1 MTIMNKTKR
10 CYPVISFV
18 ILLTLI
24 PIMDALQAQTQVHSH
39 SEPFDR
45 LSLSSEEQVSDLR
58 QQFIEV
64 TNDTLRMSISRELA
78 WYYIVIDRD
87 SSRYFLETQLELARA
102 LNQPMWEAHALTLL
116 SHAGF
121 GWGNY
126 TVSLRLTSEAL
137 TLLEDEGIERGVW
150 KPERL
155 SRGVPPESARLSQ
168 LAMAWWAR
176 AHVHGRFGDRDEQQA
191 LYRRSISIAEQAEA
205 YGVAS
210 LSYSGLGYTYIDS
223 QPDSALFYL
232 NIALEKGRD
241 TAVRTSGR
249 ILYSIGIIH
258 MNKGDYETASQ
269 YYGEAIRVNMDQNN
283 DVSLGDSW
291 YYMAE
296 LHTRTGDTGSAI
308 ESAHKSLEIAESAD
322 YPGLLRRASSLL
334 SSLYKDQ
341 NNFEQAYL
349 YMEKAL
355 AVTEALQEEEQI
367 RQANNLLFSEQLIL
381 RDLEEAQAR
390 SQARIRMVVL
400 LGVLFTI
407 VVAAFLLYRNYRQQ
421 QGANTVLQKTLEDL
435 KKTQEQLIQQE
446 KLASLGQLTA
456 GIAHE
461 IKNPLNFVNNFSDV
475 SEEMITELIDA
486 LNIGDIEESLAITKD
501 IGANLKKINEHGT
514 RADNIVQSMLQHSR
528 GSNGK
533 KEATPLNPIVKE
545 YVNLSFHG
553 MRAGKEPINVD
564 IDLQLDETIKDVP
577 LIAEDFSR
585 VILNLTNNAFDA
597 MRDKMTGDGGQ
608 GTGNPNHQ
616 ASHSN
621 GYHPK
626 LTVRTRS
633 ENGSVI
639 IEIEDNGPGI
649 PDDIR
654 DKILQP
660 FFTTKKGT
668 QGTGLG
674 LSITNDIV
682 KAHGGDI
689 TIKSTEH
696 EGTTFTIGLHV

>member
-1 MTIMNKTKR
+1 MNKTKR

-205 YGVAS
+205 HGVAS

-269 YYGEAIRVNMDQNN
+269 YYGEAIRVNLDVNN
-283 DVSLGDSW
+283 AVSLGDSW

-308 ESAHKSLEIAESAD
+308 ESAHKSLELAESAD

-390 SQARIRMVVL
+390 SQARIRMIIL

-407 VVAAFLLYRNYRQQ
+407 VVVAFLLYRNYRQQ
-421 QGANTVLQKTLEDL
+421 QGANTVLQKTLDDL
-435 KKTQEQLIQQE
+435 KKTQDQLVQQE

-461 IKNPLNFVNNFSDV
+461 IKNPLNFVNNFSEV
-475 SEEMITELIDA
+475 SRELIEEMKEERAKSQEARDEA
-486 LNIGDIEESLAITKD
+486 LVDEIVEDIQS
-501 IGANLKKINEHGT
+501 NLKKIHEHGS
-514 RADNIVQSMLQHSR
+514 RANGIVQSMLMHSR
-528 GSNGK
+528 GGSGK
-533 KEATPLNPIVKE
+533 MEPMDLNALVKE
-545 YVNLSFHG
+545 YLNLSFHG

-564 IDLQLDETIKDVP
+564 IDLQLDETIKHVP

-597 MRDKMTGDGGQ
+597 MSDKMTGDEGR
-608 GTGNPNHQ
+608 GTGNPNDQ

-633 ENGSVI
+633 ENGSVF

-649 PDDIR
+649 PDEIK

-674 LSITNDIV
+674 LSITNDII
-682 KAHGGDI
+682 KAHGGQLEI
-689 TIKSTEH
+689 RSQPGQSIFQIHLS
-696 EGTTFTIGLHV
+696 L